1 MAWSRRG
8 FVKLLSGVPGL
19 SAFPLLSRLAQTRVA
34 EALPV
39 MPRPTQ
45 SASPLRQGFS
55 RIGYKM
61 ICWDLQFQ
69 DVDPNTLKHAD
80 AEKYAEAV
88 AQAGATSH
96 LVYAITNTGL
106 ALFKSQFLP
115 KFQNLPDDFL
125 GAYLEACRK
134 RGIKTELY
142 YSLGWQKTLEVD
154 HPDWLLLDEHS
165 QPVYH
170 DTTGQGFLGRVAFL
184 CFNSPFREFCF
195 NQVKE
200 LADRYT
206 FDAFDVD
213 ILTWFLRKQVC
224 YNPYCLEKWKART
237 GAGLPR
243 PLPQELYP
251 EYLDFMADTYRSIYG
266 GIKDQL
272 KASGR
277 AVPITHNWAFDYSL
291 DDFVMIE
298 SNPHGSGFYDMSIKA
313 KVYRAH
319 AHGRG
324 VQINPH
330 RANNYVDYV
339 NAPVPTLTWETAVA
353 VSHNAGLM
361 WCDMAN
367 IDGTID
373 PMAVRTIREGY
384 AVADRLIPKVEGT
397 VPYAEIGILFSERNQ
412 LLSQD
417 VQFTDNKDSQDFNGA
432 NKLLTDL
439 HWPFDVV
446 VDEHLSLDELSRFQL
461 LVIPALQYLSNE
473 HRQIVLQYLER
484 GGHVFFCGRCAVLNQ
499 HGQLHAEPEFGLV
512 KIRETHAPRGYVKT
526 LFPIDDE
533 RLKAANIATV
543 EPDASLRALG
553 HMIRMSTPKRE
564 GSPLQEPP
572 YPLGET
578 NLPVMV
584 TGWKGKGQF
593 TYVGYALFQEY
604 LNQGLPVIGQAFTRL
619 VGDFYQPGVWV
630 EAPTVVEAIYNRLGN
645 ELRVSLVNGG
655 TARPSFGSFINIIE
669 VDPIMGANIVV
680 RDRNVRRAVDLA
692 GRVLP
697 VRTERGRVVVAVPR
711 LDQYDLVSLELS

>member
-1 MAWSRRG
+1 MAWSRRK

-142 YSLGWQKTLEVD
+142 YSLGWQKTLDVT
-154 HPDWLLLDEHS
+154 HPDWVVVDANAKPS
-165 QPVYH
+165 QA
-170 DTTGQGFLGRVAFL
+170 DISSGGFLGVVNYM

-195 NQVKE
+195 KQVKE

-206 FDAFDVD
+206 FDAWDVD
-213 ILTWFLRKQVC
+213 ILGWFDRAQIC
-224 YNPYCLEKWKART
+224 YNPHCLEKWKART
-237 GAGLPR
+237 GQDLPR

-251 EYLDFMADTYRSIYG
+251 EYLDFMAETHNSIYK

-272 KASGR
+272 KASGHD
-277 AVPITHNWAFDYSL
+277 VPTTHNSGFDWSL

-298 SNPHGSGFYDMSIKA
+298 SNPDGADYYNMSTTA
-313 KVYRAH
+313 KMYRAH

-324 VQINPH
+324 LQINPH

-339 NAPVPTLTWETAVA
+339 NLPVPTLTWETAVA

-373 PMAVRTIREGY
+373 PMAVRTIREAY

-397 VPYAEIGILFSERNQ
+397 VPYAEVSILLSERDH
-412 LLSQD
+412 LLSD
-417 VQFTDNKDSQDFNGA
+417 GTGNKDSEDFRGA
-432 NKLLTDL
+432 HELLTDL

-446 VDEHLSLDELSRFQL
+446 ADEHLSLDELSRFRL
-461 LVIPALQYLSNE
+461 LVVPSLHYFSKE
-473 HRQIVLQYLER
+473 HRQIVLEYLEK
-484 GGHVFFCGRCAVLNQ
+484 GGHIFFCGRCAVLDQ
-499 HGQLHAEPEFGLV
+499 KGRPHAEPEFGLV
-512 KIRETHAPRGYVKT
+512 KIRETPAPRGYIKT

-543 EPDASLRALG
+543 EPDAGLITLG

-564 GSPLQEPP
+564 GSPLEEPQ
-572 YPLGET
+572 YPLEET
-578 NLPVMV
+578 NQPAMV
-584 TGWKGKGQF
+584 TGKRGNGQF
-593 TYVGYALFQEY
+593 TYVGYPFFYEY
-604 LNQGLPVIGQAFTRL
+604 VNQGLPVIGQAFTKL
-619 VGDFYQPGVWV
+619 VGGFYQPGVWV
-630 EAPTVVEAIYNRLGN
+630 EAPAVVEAIYNQLDSK
-645 ELRVSLVNGG
+645 LRISLVSA
-655 TARPSFGSFINIIE
+655 TTSRPGKGKHINIEE
-669 VDPIMGANIVV
+669 VLPIMGIRIVL
-680 RDRNVRRAVDLA
+680 RDRKVRRAVDLGGHELEVTTEK
-692 GRVLP
+692 GR
-697 VRTERGRVVVAVPR
+697 TVVAVPH
-711 LDQYDLVSLELS
+711 LGQYDLISLELV